1 MLLLWCFIGILSGVV
16 FGLIPGA
23 GPFLAMASLYS
34 LLYYTDPVTILTF
47 YIALIITCNYTN
59 SVTAILYGIPG
70 DPAAAITSRYGHKM
84 LLDGDGHL
92 AVSSNAISSTIGS
105 IFAIGLFLFFLPDI
119 ILLFKF
125 YNSTIQLGIILL
137 AIILLAAMAT
147 QKLWKT
153 IFLFVLGGVLA
164 KIGFDNL
171 THQTWGTFGIDYMTL
186 GIPFSSMMIGLY
198 ILPEI
203 LKFTELEFNEQNRIT
218 KFGYSLRTLPSTLMG
233 SFVGFWCGL
242 IPGVTNILGSY
253 MSAAFVKKDINKIA
267 AAESASNSG
276 ALSSVLPLIILGI
289 PIVSSEILVYYL
301 IVGKG
306 FFFDID
312 TVHKFRDVLYYIPV
326 IVLTCLSLT
335 WIGFN
340 QLAKITSIY
349 KRHKNLFSIVIV
361 SLIIGMSCYIYP
373 TKEWY
378 IITLCVLSALGYIIR
393 KWDTFPVLYG
403 YFLTDLFW
411 DNLMRVIVIYG

>member
-153 IFLFVLGGVLA
+153 ISLFVLGGVLA

-242 IPGVTNILGSY
+242 VPGVTNILGSY

-306 FFFDID
+306 FSFDID
-312 TVHKFRDVLYYIPV
+312 TVHKFKDVLYYIPV

-403 YFLTDLFW
+403 FFLTDLFW

>member
-361 SLIIGMSCYIYP
+361 FLIIGMSCYIYP

>member
-1 MLLLWCFIGILSGVV
+1 MLLLWCLIGILTGVI
-16 FGLIPGA
+16 FGIIPGA
-23 GPFLAMASLYS
+23 GPFLAMASMYS
-34 LLYYTDPVTILTF
+34 LLYYTDPVSILAF
-47 YIALIITCNYTN
+47 YISLIITCNYTN

-70 DPAAAITSRYGHKM
+70 DPSAAVTSRYGHKM

-119 ILLFKF
+119 FHFFKF
-125 YNSTIQLGIILL
+125 YNSTIQLGIIFL
-137 AIILLAAMAT
+137 AIVLLSLMTT

-171 THQTWGTFGIDYMTL
+171 THKNWGTLGIDYMTL
-186 GIPFSSMMIGLY
+186 GIPFSSVMIGLY

-203 LKFTELEFNEQNRIT
+203 LKFTEYEFNEQNRIT
-218 KFGYSLRTLPSTLMG
+218 KFGYSLKTLPSTLLG
-233 SFVGFWCGL
+233 SFIGFWCGL
-242 IPGVTNILGSY
+242 VPGVTNILGSY
-253 MSAAFVKKDINKIA
+253 MSASFVKKDIDKIA
-267 AAESASNSG
+267 SAESASNSG

-306 FFFDID
+306 VTFSID
-312 TVHKFRDVLYYIPV
+312 TLSTFKDILYYIPL
-326 IVLTCLSLT
+326 ILFICLFLT

-349 KRHKNLFSIVIV
+349 KRHKNLFSVVIV
-361 SLIIGMSCYIYP
+361 SLIIAMTLYIYP
-373 TKEWY
+373 VEEWF
-378 IITLCVLSALGYIIR
+378 IITLCILSVLGYMIR

-411 DNLMRVIVIYG
+411 DNLQRVIVIYG

>member
-34 LLYYTDPVTILTF
+34 LLYYTDAVTILTF

-361 SLIIGMSCYIYP
+361 FLIIGMSCYIYP

>member
-34 LLYYTDPVTILTF
+34 LLYYTDAVTILTF

-203 LKFTELEFNEQNRIT
+203 LKFTELEFNEQN
-218 KFGYSLRTLPSTLMG
+218 
-233 SFVGFWCGL
+233 
-242 IPGVTNILGSY
+242 
-253 MSAAFVKKDINKIA
+253 
-267 AAESASNSG
+267 
-276 ALSSVLPLIILGI
+276 
-289 PIVSSEILVYYL
+289 
-301 IVGKG
+301 
-306 FFFDID
+306 
-312 TVHKFRDVLYYIPV
+312 
-326 IVLTCLSLT
+326 
-335 WIGFN
+335 
-340 QLAKITSIY
+340 
-349 KRHKNLFSIVIV
+349 
-361 SLIIGMSCYIYP
+361 
-373 TKEWY
+373 
-378 IITLCVLSALGYIIR
+378 
-393 KWDTFPVLYG
+393 
-403 YFLTDLFW
+403 
-411 DNLMRVIVIYG
+411 

>member
-34 LLYYTDPVTILTF
+34 LLYYTDAVTILTF

>member
-1 MLLLWCFIGILSGVV
+1 MFHWNIKRSCLWTDPRRC
-16 FGLIPGA
+16 
-23 GPFLAMASLYS
+23 PFLAMASLYS
-34 LLYYTDPVTILTF
+34 LLYYTDAVTILTF

>member
-137 AIILLAAMAT
+137 AIILLAAMAI

>member
-137 AIILLAAMAT
+137 AIILLTVMAT

-218 KFGYSLRTLPSTLMG
+218 KFGYSLRTLPSTLIG

-361 SLIIGMSCYIYP
+361 FLIIGMSCYIYP

>member
-1 MLLLWCFIGILSGVV
+1 M
-16 FGLIPGA
+16 
-23 GPFLAMASLYS
+23 
-34 LLYYTDPVTILTF
+34 
-47 YIALIITCNYTN
+47 
-59 SVTAILYGIPG
+59 
-70 DPAAAITSRYGHKM
+70 
-84 LLDGDGHL
+84 
-92 AVSSNAISSTIGS
+92 
-105 IFAIGLFLFFLPDI
+105 
-119 ILLFKF
+119 
-125 YNSTIQLGIILL
+125 
-137 AIILLAAMAT
+137 
-147 QKLWKT
+147 
-153 IFLFVLGGVLA
+153 
-164 KIGFDNL
+164 
-171 THQTWGTFGIDYMTL
+171 
-186 GIPFSSMMIGLY
+186 
-198 ILPEI
+198 
-203 LKFTELEFNEQNRIT
+203 
-218 KFGYSLRTLPSTLMG
+218 
-233 SFVGFWCGL
+233 GFWCGL

-312 TVHKFRDVLYYIPV
+312 TVHKFRDVLYYIPF